1 LSGVRE
7 YYVSECME
15 NEEYDKAVQL
25 LEEGKIV
32 NDKSPGIMNRY
43 SRKLK
48 DIYRLQG
55 KEELYLKEL
64 WTLNLSL
71 AGDVK
76 LFNELKSLYNEDEWT
91 KKKRIDIRAGRHSL
105 LRERRFIH

>member
-1 LSGVRE
+1 
-7 YYVSECME
+7 ME
-15 NEEYDKAVQL
+15 KEEYNKAVQL

-71 AGDVK
+71 AGDVI
-76 LFNELKSLYNEDEWT
+76 LFNELKSHYNEDEWT
-91 KKKRIDIRAGRHSL
+91 KKRELILEQESKHYSRIDDLFYNVGL
-105 LRERRFIH
+105 YD